1 MLLPRSNRELG
12 NTVSN
17 SFIVILDI
25 ESQTRLYVSYLYAL
39 ITYLHAHF
47 LKIMT
52 SLATHS
58 QNNNY
63 KTTTTKQQQ
72 QQQQQQ
78 LNHHTV
84 TAHTQI
90 NEDINNYKVSHDL
103 VLSVCLLFIQPPRV
117 ITFTHQS

>member
-47 LKIMT
+47 LKIIT

-58 QNNNY
+58 QNNN
-63 KTTTTKQQQ
+63 KTTKQQQ
-72 QQQQQQ
+72 QQH
-78 LNHHTV
+78 HHTV

-117 ITFTHQS
+117 ETFTHQS